1 MRGFTKNHIDK
12 EKCAFAKGK
21 CKNCDKKKK
30 KISYENLQRRQLYF
44 GPQIL
49 PFLYYY
55 GNSGLKIRAPFKIF
69 VSKNAVSW
77 WLIKARS
84 NDKIIQK

>member
-1 MRGFTKNHIDK
+1 MLSQNEIVI
-12 EKCAFAKGK
+12 
-21 CKNCDKKKK
+21 KKKK
-30 KISYENLQRRQLYF
+30 NSYENLQRRQLYF

-55 GNSGLKIRAPFKIF
+55 GNSGLKIRAPFKIL
-69 VSKNAVSW
+69 VSKNTVSW
-77 WLIKARS
+77 WLIKAQS